1 MANRHPSD
9 GRLCACE
16 ESTTKYCIAQKVE
29 CEHGSAR
36 FGPDKRAGRGLFLLY
51 TAYEMQRSW
60 LNAAS
65 TWASVGAELLS
76 NPALPFG
83 YTGMGPVMASALEV
97 FAHASAPYGK
107 PAFDIETVTVD
118 GATHPVTEAIVMHR
132 PFGNLL
138 RFTHPGLPEN
148 APRLLIV
155 APMSGH
161 FATLLRGTVARMIER
176 CEVYITDWADAKM
189 VPLEAG
195 RFDLDDYIDYVVS
208 YLEHIGPGAHMLAV
222 CQPSV
227 PALAATAL
235 MNAQKHPA
243 RPLSLTMMGGP
254 VDTREA
260 PTSVNDLAM
269 QRPIE
274 WFRHTVIATVPLQ
287 YPGAGRR
294 VYPGFLQLAG
304 FMSMNLGNHMLSH
317 YHMFKHLVAGADED
331 AEATKAFYDEYRSVC
346 DMDADYYLQTVQEV
360 FQRQSLAKGE
370 FMHRGTRI
378 DLGAIRDTAL
388 LAVEGERDD
397 ISGIGQTKAALKLAT
412 NLAESRKKY
421 LLAPEV
427 GHYGIFNGSKWRTQ
441 IAPVLEDWIERH
453 DKARLKV
460 VA

>member
-1 MANRHPSD
+1 M
-9 GRLCACE
+9 
-16 ESTTKYCIAQKVE
+16 
-29 CEHGSAR
+29 
-36 FGPDKRAGRGLFLLY
+36 LY

-65 TWASVGAELLS
+65 TWASVGAEMLN
-76 NPALPFG
+76 NPVMPFG
-83 YTGMGPVMASALEV
+83 YSGIAPVISSALEV

-107 PAFDIETVTVD
+107 PDFDIEDVTVD
-118 GATHPVTEAIVMHR
+118 GVTHPVTEAIVLHK

-138 RFTHPGLPEN
+138 RFTHPGLPQG

-189 VPLEAG
+189 VPLSAG
-195 RFDLDDYIDYVVS
+195 EFDLDDYIDYLVEFF
-208 YLEHIGPGAHMLAV
+208 EHIGPGAHALAV

-227 PALAATAL
+227 PTFAATAI
-235 MNAQKHPA
+235 MAADKHPC
-243 RPLSLTMMGGP
+243 RPASLTMMGGP
-254 VDTREA
+254 IDTREA
-260 PTSVNDLAM
+260 PTTVNDLAM

-317 YHMFKHLVAGADED
+317 YHMFKHLVEGADENAD
-331 AEATKAFYDEYRSVC
+331 ATKAFYDEYRAIC
-346 DMDADYYLQTVQEV
+346 DLNAAYYLQTVEEV
-360 FQRQSLAKGE
+360 FQKHSLPNGT
-370 FMHRGTRI
+370 FNHRGKVV
-378 DLGAIRDTAL
+378 DLGKIKDTAI

-397 ISGIGQTKAALKLAT
+397 ISGIGQTKAALHLAT
-412 NLAESRKKY
+412 GLSEAKKKY
-421 LLAPEV
+421 HMAPEV
-427 GHYGIFNGSKWRTQ
+427 GHYGIFNGSKWRDL
-441 IAPVLEDWIERH
+441 IAPIVEDWIAKH
-453 DKARLKV
+453 DKVQLKV